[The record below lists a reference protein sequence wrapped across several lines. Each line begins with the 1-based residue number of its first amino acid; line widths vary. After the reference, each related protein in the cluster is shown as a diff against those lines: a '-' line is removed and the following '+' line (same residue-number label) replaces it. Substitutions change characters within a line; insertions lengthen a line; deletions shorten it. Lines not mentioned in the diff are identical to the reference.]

1 MKQCNILVVGSG
13 GREHA
18 LCWKL
23 AESSFVKKIYC
34 APGSVG
40 IATADKVECVEID
53 INDYVV
59 SSLTTSQYNVLYLEN
74 ILPNLL
80 KKIQNFF
87 NTYSKIALV

>member
-40 IATADKVECVEID
+40 IATADKVECVDVATKDFEVIYIKVLVDKDID
-53 INDYVV
+53 YSIQFVYYTI
-59 SSLTTSQYNVLYLEN
+59 LYIYYTTT
-74 ILPNLL
+74 IL
-80 KKIQNFF
+80 
-87 NTYSKIALV
+87 